1 MTKTYPYALLEK
13 QLSALVE
20 TSTDP
25 IARAANV
32 SAALFE
38 ALEQINWIGFY
49 RVNNNTLLL
58 GPFQGKPACVVLYP
72 GKGVCAAAW
81 EKKETLIVPDVHEFE
96 GHIACDPLSCSELVT
111 PVFNGKNIWGVLDA
125 DSPIPSRFGPDEK
138 QLLEFAAGLIFS

>member
-111 PVFNGKNIWGVLDA
+111 PVFNGKDVWGVLDA
-125 DSPIPSRFGPDEK
+125 DSPIPSRFGSNEK

>member
-13 QLSALVE
+13 QLSSLVE

-96 GHIACDPLSCSELVT
+96 GHIACDPSSCSELVT

-125 DSPIPSRFGPDEK
+125 DSPIPSRFGPNEK